1 VARCAANNPY
11 TPREAAYYDFVKAA
25 VFGGK
30 EFGPALGQP
39 LSCEAGAQLLPGMYA
54 SANAAVQAAV
64 QDREAAA
71 GEIAANGAEIYGY
84 ESLSTSGASDSD

>member
-1 VARCAANNPY
+1 MCIRDSPY
-11 TPREAAYYDFVKAA
+11 TPREAAYYDFVKAE

-39 LSCEAGAQLLPGMYA
+39 LSCEPGAQLSPGLYA

-71 GEIAANGAEIYGY
+71 AEIAANGAEIYGY
-84 ESLSTSGASDSD
+84 ESFSTSGVSDSD